1 MISRKNINII
11 SPGKVLDKSINISSF
26 DDTTVSP
33 LELYG
38 RYSRKLNELQRK
50 KKSPGCF
57 SFCKCKKGVG
67 NADDEEIF
75 SDDNEHGENVVIM
88 DALREKC
95 YDTTQQLSS
104 EEIDVIMFLFSLET
118 CPCKTDVYALWRK
131 ICSFE
136 RREKDKL
143 KDNLE
148 KLFNDLLK
156 KYNVTEK
163 IGMKYLN
170 RSLTQIDKKFSK
182 MENKFS
188 SSLDDLYNQENVTHD
203 TLKRFVDRCR
213 DNFEDCRDDYWNS
226 LPTVFETKVMSLRK
240 S

>member
-1 MISRKNINII
+1 M
-11 SPGKVLDKSINISSF
+11 
-26 DDTTVSP
+26 
-33 LELYG
+33 YG
-38 RYSRKLNELQRK
+38 RYSRKLNELPRK
-50 KKSPGCF
+50 KKSSGCF
-57 SFCKCKKGVG
+57 RFCKCKKGAV
-67 NADDEEIF
+67 NADDEKKF
-75 SDDNEHGENVVIM
+75 SDDNEHRENVVIM

-95 YDTTQQLSS
+95 HDTTQQLSN

-118 CPCKTDVYALWRK
+118 CPRKTDVYALWRK

-170 RSLTQIDKKFSK
+170 NSLTQIDKKFSK

-213 DNFEDCRDDYWNS
+213 DDFEKCRDDYWNS
-226 LPTVFETKVMSLRK
+226 LQTVFETKVMSLRK